1 MKMKKIFGGLAMTA
15 LIAGAPVTMTSC
27 DEEEINTVLNLIDM
41 LFTSADD
48 LANTAWITSQND
60 YAFEFLAGGQGTYY
74 DGYDGVDANGNVI
87 AQSFTYSLDTT
98 TNKLT
103 IVLSSGTRVYTV
115 TEFVKGSKLTLTYNG
130 KTIRLI
136 PYTE

>member
-27 DEEEINTVLNLIDM
+27 DEDDINTILDIIS

-48 LANTAWITSQND
+48 LANTAWITSESD
-60 YAFEFLAGGQGTYY
+60 YAFEFGSNGQGAYY
-74 DGYDGVDANGNVI
+74 DGYEGVDAEGNVV

-98 TNKLT
+98 NNKLT